1 LDRLEEYY
9 GFKVPREGGYDV
21 VNALKAMHEEKVKF
35 MFCMGGI
42 SFSSTGYDLYSRSN
56 AKIRN
61 VRHCFYKI
69 KQRSSYSWE
78 RSFDLTGHFQ
88 K

>member
-42 SFSSTGYDLYSRSN
+42 SFQQHR
-56 AKIRN
+56 IRPLQ
-61 VRHCFYKI
+61 R
-69 KQRSSYSWE
+69 KQCE
-78 RSFDLTGHFQ
+78 N
-88 K
+88 